1 MMESSIELDSNAN
14 MPVVGAS
21 AYIISDTGDTA
32 DVNCYSPEY
41 KTRKIKIF
49 DADLQYKIQYDAKIS
64 ILVLQNALYVP
75 SMINNLIPPLIMR
88 EAGIKV
94 NKIPKIHLNNPY
106 VEGHSIFFAE
116 TNCIIPLSLKGVFS
130 YFHVSKPTVE
140 VFNECE
146 DVCILTPTTW
156 NPHNNAYAANKP
168 KRLD

>member
-1 MMESSIELDSNAN
+1 MESSIELDSNAN

-75 SMINNLIPPLIMR
+75 TMINNLIPPLIRR

-94 NKIPKIHLNNPY
+94 NEIPKIHLNNPD
-106 VEGHSIFFAE
+106 VEGHSIFLLRF
-116 TNCIIPLSLKGVFS
+116 F
-130 YFHVSKPTVE
+130 
-140 VFNECE
+140 
-146 DVCILTPTTW
+146 
-156 NPHNNAYAANKP
+156 
-168 KRLD
+168 